1 MKKKFTVLFI
11 ILWVFL
17 AIANPIVLLLDFIQD
32 ALKIQIVSPPLYY
45 VILGIMAVLYILFAI
60 GAIIACKKG
69 KM

>member
-11 ILWVFL
+11 ILWLFL
-17 AIANPIVLLLDFIQD
+17 AISAPIVLLLDFIQD

-45 VILGIMAVLYILFAI
+45 VIFGIMAVLYILFAI
-60 GAIIACKKG
+60 GAIIACKMG

>member
-1 MKKKFTVLFI
+1 MKKKFTVLFT

-17 AIANPIVLLLDFIQD
+17 AITSPIVLLLDFIQD

-45 VILGIMAVLYILFAI
+45 VIFGIMAVLYILFAI

-69 KM
+69 IM